1 MSTTALSASA
11 PDSVLCI
18 DIGSRTQDALLFT
31 RGETPANI
39 PRMVLPSPPLLLAR
53 RIAALTDAGLG
64 VYLHGTLMGDGF
76 IPALSRHLDAGRIAA
91 MHPATADAFA
101 ANGVALPAALAREES
116 CPENCSPLRTGD
128 VDLSFWKTL
137 CRHTGLELPL
147 LVAVAARDLGGAS
160 GETPGNMSVWRD
172 TLFRAGKDGVPAETL
187 MHSAA
192 PAGLARLAAI
202 QSVTGG
208 PVADSGAAAL
218 LGLLS
223 VRAIAERSHREG
235 LLLIN
240 AGNSHITAFLVYRE
254 RVFGVY
260 EHLTFGIDREQRI
273 KDFTDFRLG
282 WLPGESVIATG
293 GRGCLF
299 VELPPEAEGF
309 KAAYITGP
317 QRDLLRGMGQ
327 MAAAFDDVAQT
338 GCFGLLHG
346 MGYI

>member
-11 PDSVLCI
+11 PDTVLCI
-18 DIGSRTQDALLFT
+18 DIGSRTQDALLYT
-31 RGETPANI
+31 RGENPANT
-39 PRMVLPSPPLLLAR
+39 PRMVLPSPALVLAR
-53 RIAALTDAGLG
+53 RIAAHTDTGLG
-64 VYLHGTLMGDGF
+64 VYLHGTIMGDGF
-76 IPALSRHLDAGRIAA
+76 VQALSRHLDAGRIAA
-91 MHPATADAFA
+91 MHPATAAAFA
-101 ANGVALPAALAREES
+101 ANGVTLPPALAFVEK
-116 CPENCSPLRTGD
+116 CPENCSPLQTGD
-128 VDLSFWKTL
+128 VDLSFWKTI
-137 CRHTGLELPL
+137 CGHVGLEMPL
-147 LVAVAARDLGGAS
+147 QIAVAARDLGDGAHTAPS
-160 GETPGNMSVWRD
+160 GMSVWRD
-172 TLFRAGKDGVPAETL
+172 TLFHAGSSGVPVETL
-187 MHSAA
+187 VHAAA
-192 PAGLARLAAI
+192 PASLARLTAI

-218 LGLLS
+218 LGLLCVHS
-223 VRAIAERSHREG
+223 IAERSHREG
-235 LLLIN
+235 LLLVN

-260 EHLTFGIDREQRI
+260 EHYTFGIDSEQLT

-282 WLPGESVIATG
+282 WLPGESVVATG

-299 VELPPEAEGF
+299 VDLPPEAEGF

-346 MGYI
+346 MGYL